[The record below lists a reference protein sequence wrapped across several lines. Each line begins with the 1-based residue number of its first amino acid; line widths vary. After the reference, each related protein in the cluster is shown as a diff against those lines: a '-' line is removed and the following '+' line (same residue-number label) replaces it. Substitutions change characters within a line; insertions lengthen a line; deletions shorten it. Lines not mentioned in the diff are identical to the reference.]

1 LKLEVKVLFTIHDV
15 KAIVGR
21 TADVLND
28 DWDLIY
34 GGKQLEDHMTLA
46 SYDIKEETILEMFPA
61 LIQIYVKTWS
71 GETITLDVHQ
81 YI

>member
-1 LKLEVKVLFTIHDV
+1 LELEVKVLFTIRDV

-21 TADVLND
+21 MADVLND

-34 GGKQLEDHMTLA
+34 GGKYLEDHMTFA

-61 LIQIYVKTWS
+61 LIQIFVKTWS
-71 GETITLDVHQ
+71 GETTITLDVH
-81 YI
+81 